1 MNSFMNALW
10 NATGSMVTGFYNN
23 EPFIG
28 DIENVRTKAGNDL
41 SVTIKT
47 YDGESFVLTGSEL
60 FDGAGK
66 VTSNLHVY
74 F

>member
-10 NATGSMVTGFYNN
+10 NATGSMVTGFYKE

-28 DIENVRTKAGNDL
+28 EIVNVRTKAGTDL
-41 SVTIKT
+41 SVTVAT
-47 YDGESFVLTGSEL
+47 EEGETFVFNGSEL
-60 FDGAGK
+60 FNGAGTCSK
-66 VTSNLHVY
+66 NLHVY